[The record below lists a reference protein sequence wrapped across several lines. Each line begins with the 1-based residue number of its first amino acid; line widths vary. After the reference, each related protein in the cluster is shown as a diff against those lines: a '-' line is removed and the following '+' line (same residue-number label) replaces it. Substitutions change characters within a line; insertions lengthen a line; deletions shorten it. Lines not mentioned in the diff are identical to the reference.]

1 MTREELRME
10 IEKLKEVNLGLEKK
24 MKQGDRKG
32 GNMGGKIEA
41 DETMSVMSSEMSS
54 M

>member
-1 MTREELRME
+1 
-10 IEKLKEVNLGLEKK
+10 
-24 MKQGDRKG
+24 MKQGDRKT
-32 GNMGGKIEA
+32 GNMGKQLEA